1 MDERTEVELAQDLRE
16 SRRILRRIQAHITQA
31 HRNLGAE
38 MHDMGLIVVLYHA
51 DNDLPPLNCVI
62 PRRKTA
68 WLPAQEITA
77 GLDFLRER
85 GKTPRL
91 HLIEGLYPPRFVESL
106 HAVGLNLECT
116 VNLMAHA
123 APSAVTGDRTD
134 TTTDAGDS
142 AALWEKV
149 RGGDGYRVIAGGI
162 EPIDI
167 RRENAPPP
175 ATQHDV
181 VIGDVV
187 IGDVVIGD
195 VENAPSG
202 IARVTFDQDSAH
214 IATAAIATGNSEN
227 EAKRI
232 AALYRQAL
240 SVAAA
245 RGCELVFTAGSD
257 EATRRIYRR
266 LGFVDA
272 GNLIC
277 YAQNDTTNRESA
289 QQTDGNSGGTALFMA

>member
-1 MDERTEVELAQDLRE
+1 MDERIEDKLAQDLRE

-38 MHDMGLIVVLYHA
+38 IHDMGLIAVLYHPE
-51 DNDLPPLNCVI
+51 NDLPLLNCVI

-68 WLPAQEITA
+68 WLPAPQIAE

-91 HLIEGLYPPRFVESL
+91 SLIEGLYPPRFAESL
-106 HAVGLNLECT
+106 HNIGLTLESKID
-116 VNLMAHA
+116 LMAHTAPDVMA
-123 APSAVTGDRTD
+123 ANGAASP
-134 TTTDAGDS
+134 AGDTV
-142 AALWEKV
+142 ALWEQV
-149 RGGDGYRVIAGGI
+149 REGNAYRVIAGGI

-167 RRENAPPP
+167 TTA
-175 ATQHDV
+175 ACSDV
-181 VIGDVV
+181 VVYRGGTPV
-187 IGDVVIGD
+187 
-195 VENAPSG
+195 G
-202 IARVTFDQDSAH
+202 IARLTCH
-214 IATAAIATGNSEN
+214 ATDANVAVAAIHR
-227 EAKRI
+227 EAD
-232 AALYRQAL
+232 AALTTDALYREAL
-240 SVAAA
+240 NCAVE

-277 YAQNDTTNRESA
+277 YAQMDSASRESA
-289 QQTDGNSGGTALFMA
+289 RQTGGACGVTALFIA